1 MPDDETHTIV
11 NSAVQVW
18 VSYLFLLQ
26 ILRKRKRIYFLKEN
40 SKVQREMHM
49 SVQQQQALW
58 S

>member
-26 ILRKRKRIYFLKEN
+26 ILRKRKIIYFLKEN
-40 SKVQREMHM
+40 SKVQREMHV